1 MKTFYR
7 LFVKHLR
14 LLIFSMFLSTITP
27 SILQGKVDSLRNVE
41 LDEVQV
47 FEFTSGRYV
56 TEKPHRKNF
65 KGLQLI
71 EPSQLAVVFNQK
83 ELVFKKLSHLSI
95 CFTDNHPTSYVFR
108 VAFYTVGKNGQPE
121 QLIKTRELILMRQ
134 KSGWQDFYLGSENIS
149 IPMGGLAVVI
159 YLMPQT
165 KLSGLAVARVG
176 MGKYKN
182 QPHFYTRSS
191 DKAIWLPVY
200 QYLTGQGIAPMLQLS
215 VTGQ

>member
-1 MKTFYR
+1 
-7 LFVKHLR
+7 
-14 LLIFSMFLSTITP
+14 
-27 SILQGKVDSLRNVE
+27 
-41 LDEVQV
+41 
-47 FEFTSGRYV
+47 
-56 TEKPHRKNF
+56 
-65 KGLQLI
+65 
-71 EPSQLAVVFNQK
+71 
-83 ELVFKKLSHLSI
+83 
-95 CFTDNHPTSYVFR
+95 
-108 VAFYTVGKNGQPE
+108 
-121 QLIKTRELILMRQ
+121 MRQ

-191 DKAIWLPVY
+191 DKAIWFPVY
-200 QYLTGQGIAPMLQLS
+200 QYFTGQGIAPMLQLS